1 MEVQLV
7 KMQTTSNIES
17 QVLDSI
23 KRRRSLRAYSS
34 MPVEEEKIQSLF
46 EAARWAPS
54 SMNEQPWTY
63 LYATRGQQLF
73 SEILECL
80 NESNLL
86 WAQHAP
92 LLVVSLARK
101 KLLRNGLP
109 NGSARYDLG
118 AANAFLSLQATELG
132 LNVHQ
137 MGGYNKDKLVE
148 LLGIPTEEY
157 ELGVV
162 MAIGY
167 PGDPETLPENIKQR
181 ELAPRSRH
189 TVSSFTMNRSFKN
202 GNE

>member
-1 MEVQLV
+1 MEAQLT
-7 KMQTTSNIES
+7 KMQTSSNIES
-17 QVLDSI
+17 RVLDSI
-23 KRRRSLRAYSS
+23 KRRRSLRAYSD
-34 MPVEEEKIQSLF
+34 MLVAEEKIQSLF

-73 SEILECL
+73 NEILECL
-80 NESNLL
+80 NESNII
-86 WAQHAP
+86 WAKHAP

-137 MGGYNKDKLVE
+137 MGGYNKEKLVE
-148 LLGIPTEEY
+148 SLGIPTEEY

-167 PGDPETLPENIKQR
+167 PGDSEMLPENLKQR
-181 ELAPRSRH
+181 ELAPRSRY
-189 TVSSFTMNRSFKN
+189 TVSSFTMNRSFKH